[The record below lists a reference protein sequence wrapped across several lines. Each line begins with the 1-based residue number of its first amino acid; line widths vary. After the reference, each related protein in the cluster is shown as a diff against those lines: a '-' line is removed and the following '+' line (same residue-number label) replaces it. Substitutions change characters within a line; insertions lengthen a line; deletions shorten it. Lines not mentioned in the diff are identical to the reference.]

1 MKVSMIAALDANN
14 AIGSGNQLVW
24 HLPDDFKWFK
34 EHTLGKPMVMGR
46 NTMVSLGKA
55 LPKRLNIVVSSSSND
70 IIDGFTHATTVD
82 QAFALLGNDC
92 EEVMIIGG
100 GKMYSSMLDKADR
113 LYITRIRHE
122 FENMDTFFPEWK
134 AEEWQEIKRE
144 HHSVDDRHQY
154 AFDFIILDRIKNG
167 N

>member
-1 MKVSMIAALDANN
+1 MKVSMIAALDAQN
-14 AIGSGNQLVW
+14 AIGSKNQLVW

-34 EHTLGKPMVMGR
+34 EHTIGKPMVMGR
-46 NTMVSLGKA
+46 NTMNSLGRA
-55 LPKRLNIVVSSSSND
+55 LPKRLNIVVSSTPDN
-70 IIDGFTHATTVD
+70 ILEGFTYAASV
-82 QAFALLGNDC
+82 AEALALIGNDC

-100 GKMYSSMLDKADR
+100 GQMYSSMLEKADR
-113 LYITRIRHE
+113 LYITKINYS
-122 FENMDTFFPEWK
+122 FEQMDTYFPQWNEN
-134 AEEWQEIKRE
+134 EWQEIRRE